1 MKDLIKLRTL
11 ISISFLFFLLPFLR
25 TCSDQSLEKLVPG
38 PTELT
43 AKDSISSKTIIN
55 DTIKVE
61 NISKQ
66 ESEKQLKKALEER
79 KINIQKAKKEYTY
92 NFYGIVMQPFKSEN
106 KRLSL
111 AAFSNLSFY
120 PYLALLL
127 FFVSTISMLV
137 LSFFERIKA
146 IRILGIL
153 NLLLL
158 ITSMV
163 LYYASEVIEDLNQI
177 KIGFYVVFINTFL
190 IIIFANRIKTK

>member
-1 MKDLIKLRTL
+1 M
-11 ISISFLFFLLPFLR
+11 
-25 TCSDQSLEKLVPG
+25 EKLVPG